1 LYRYALSTVYQRLL
15 EKTENSVFVFDTN
28 ALSSNSYFLIRDCEA
43 LLKENH
49 NKIIVA
55 VNQSDNYLSE
65 EISCEEIHI
74 KNYFSSKELELFK
87 EQADAFGFTE
97 RNAKDTNLDY
107 LEKLHTEQKLSVL
120 NAIQLPKSYTE
131 NEKILML
138 ILCVKD
144 KVYSKDIYSL
154 GIKQSE
160 LIFFLERTSKLIEYV
175 RTSKGEHSNNKSTHK
190 LVHNSKM
197 VLLNQIQ
204 AFQMQDT
211 LAAIIR
217 IVSCFLRGDNDQKR
231 IYKEVMQ
238 FDTLNQLFGRKRG
251 AGKLIFEV
259 YDKLQPILKEDLH
272 YWLQR
277 AKSIY
282 RLVPDDKYFKLK
294 QAYAYAKKVYLD
306 SEQKSLTAKAALTT
320 SLISCLLYRLER
332 NPMVKQEYQREA
344 IELGSEAIQSDY
356 YRSESRLDSELDSNR
371 GYRNNLIEICQ
382 ETILN
387 STDVH
392 LASKACN
399 IVRKFGRMEN

>member
-1 LYRYALSTVYQRLL
+1 MIVERECIKEVQKRLASNELVMLVGRRFSGKTAILSMLCDQEKRRSVYFFPSTVQESPDVIQRLL

-28 ALSSNSYFLIRDCEA
+28 ALSSDSYFLIRDCEA

-160 LIFFLERTSKLIEYV
+160 LIFF
-175 RTSKGEHSNNKSTHK
+175 
-190 LVHNSKM
+190 
-197 VLLNQIQ
+197 
-204 AFQMQDT
+204 
-211 LAAIIR
+211 
-217 IVSCFLRGDNDQKR
+217 
-231 IYKEVMQ
+231 
-238 FDTLNQLFGRKRG
+238 
-251 AGKLIFEV
+251 
-259 YDKLQPILKEDLH
+259 
-272 YWLQR
+272 
-277 AKSIY
+277 
-282 RLVPDDKYFKLK
+282 
-294 QAYAYAKKVYLD
+294 
-306 SEQKSLTAKAALTT
+306 
-320 SLISCLLYRLER
+320 
-332 NPMVKQEYQREA
+332 
-344 IELGSEAIQSDY
+344 
-356 YRSESRLDSELDSNR
+356 
-371 GYRNNLIEICQ
+371 
-382 ETILN
+382 
-387 STDVH
+387 
-392 LASKACN
+392 
-399 IVRKFGRMEN
+399 